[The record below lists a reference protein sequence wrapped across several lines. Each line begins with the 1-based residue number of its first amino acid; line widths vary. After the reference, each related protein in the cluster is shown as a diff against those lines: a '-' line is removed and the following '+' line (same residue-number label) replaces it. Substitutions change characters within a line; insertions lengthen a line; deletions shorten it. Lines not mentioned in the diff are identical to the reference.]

1 MTKTTLLIAAGLLAI
16 SAPAFANGNNPSEAR
31 AMADFLSDGGG
42 TLGGQIN
49 PDKNNNGKGT
59 ASDVSGRG
67 NGGWGN
73 VGSTL
78 TGEKGKSV
86 SGR

>member
-1 MTKTTLLIAAGLLAI
+1 
-16 SAPAFANGNNPSEAR
+16 
-31 AMADFLSDGGG
+31 MADFLSSGGG

-49 PDKNNNGKGT
+49 PNKNNNGRGT
-59 ASDVSGRG
+59 ASDVSGGG

-73 VGSTL
+73 IGSTL